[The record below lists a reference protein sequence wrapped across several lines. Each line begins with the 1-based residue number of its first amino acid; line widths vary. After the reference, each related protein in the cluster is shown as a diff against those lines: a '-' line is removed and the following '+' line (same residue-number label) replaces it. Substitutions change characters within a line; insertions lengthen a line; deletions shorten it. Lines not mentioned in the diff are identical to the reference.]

1 MIQTGALGGQ
11 EKIGPGAGNQRD
23 GHVIG
28 KAELERAIWPG
39 LPKAKATSAI
49 RSQIDLHK
57 VNLNLLL
64 VTHLNWII
72 LRLDYPRKAAP
83 RQNAVL

>member
-1 MIQTGALGGQ
+1 MARPP
-11 EKIGPGAGNQRD
+11 E
-23 GHVIG
+23 
-28 KAELERAIWPG
+28 
-39 LPKAKATSAI
+39 AKATSAI
-49 RSQIDLHK
+49 RSQIDLDQ

-72 LRLDYPRKAAP
+72 LCLDYPRKAAA